1 MSFTRIA
8 ALVLVTMGIATS
20 ALGQTYPSRPIRIL
34 HGFGPGGPTD
44 VNARR
49 LAAPMGK
56 ILGQSIV
63 VEARPGAAG
72 AIGTRAAAAS
82 PPDGYTITFGSVIGI
97 HPVFIKSDFI
107 DMSKEMLPISSVA
120 NAAWFIFSRGD
131 LKVSSLKELVD
142 YAKANPAKLNF
153 GGTAAAT
160 DLFMEMVKKSVGDF
174 PYASVRYRGDEQIMT
189 ALLGGQI
196 DFAATGVI
204 LMLPHVRAG
213 KMNALFASEK
223 SSLLPAAPTPAD
235 LGLPSMSAANFDMG
249 FWAPL
254 GTPRDI
260 IQKLN
265 AAAVE
270 TARMPEIVEYFRG
283 VGYEVIASSPEEQ
296 LRIYNSQVAFW
307 REAARLANYQPQ

>member
-1 MSFTRIA
+1 
-8 ALVLVTMGIATS
+8 
-20 ALGQTYPSRPIRIL
+20 
-34 HGFGPGGPTD
+34 
-44 VNARR
+44 
-49 LAAPMGK
+49 
-56 ILGQSIV
+56 
-63 VEARPGAAG
+63 
-72 AIGTRAAAAS
+72 
-82 PPDGYTITFGSVIGI
+82 
-97 HPVFIKSDFI
+97 
-107 DMSKEMLPISSVA
+107 
-120 NAAWFIFSRGD
+120 
-131 LKVSSLKELVD
+131 
-142 YAKANPAKLNF
+142 
-153 GGTAAAT
+153 
-160 DLFMEMVKKSVGDF
+160 MVKKSVGDF

-283 VGYEVIASSPEEQ
+283 VGYEVFASSPEEQ